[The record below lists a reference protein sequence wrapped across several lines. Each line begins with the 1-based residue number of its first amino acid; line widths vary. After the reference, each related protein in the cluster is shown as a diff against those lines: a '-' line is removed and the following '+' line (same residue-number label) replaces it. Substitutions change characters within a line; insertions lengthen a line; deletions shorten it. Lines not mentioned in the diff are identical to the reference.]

1 MKRFSVLLVLIVGI
15 LISGCGGKTTI
26 ESASPSSFLADMAR
40 GIETRNNNLDDPD
53 DPSIEELAA
62 YYKKLV
68 TYELNIIGK
77 YDGTTFGDSKFDQ
90 LAHSYIDACKLQ
102 MTATDNY
109 RSEDLFYALWDA
121 GRAARASL
129 IVEFY
134 EKYDL
139 QISSELAS
147 TYRSPDDSGAG
158 NVSVSVDTSGNDI
171 LNLLDLD
178 PNDVSLKKG
187 DIRITGCTATK
198 QTPRYSFNGDYVIEY
213 TLKNESDYSV
223 VVTLE
228 LVQQDKNGNN
238 LKPYRLTSVVE
249 IPAGKEKTL
258 SNDAKLEE
266 SAYCLIPYRM
276 TINGNRNSI
285 YKGLSIEES
294 DIEKYTLYIYK

>member
-1 MKRFSVLLVLIVGI
+1 MKRFAVILVLIVGI
-15 LISGCGGKTTI
+15 LISGCGGKNTMD
-26 ESASPSSFLADMAR
+26 SASPSSFLADMAR
-40 GIETRNNNLDDPD
+40 GIETRNDNIDDPE

-213 TLKNESDYSV
+213 TLKNESDYPV
-223 VVTLE
+223 VVNLE
-228 LVQQDKNGNN
+228 LVQQDKDGNN

-266 SAYCLIPYRM
+266 SAFCLIPYKL
-276 TINGNRNSI
+276 TIDGNRNSI